1 MLDLTSQVVLI
12 TGADGGIGTALV
24 EELIRRN
31 TKKIYA
37 TGLHLDKLSEL
48 FSPFSDKVT
57 CLNLDV
63 TNEEIIA
70 QCIVQSQDVTI
81 LINNAAVELKIPFLA
96 ENTAKASLTEMK
108 VNYIGVINMV
118 SYYVP
123 ILEKNTSSTITNIL
137 SIGSLAIVKRLA
149 SYCAS
154 KAATHIYTET
164 IREELKA
171 KNIHVSAVYMGYVDT
186 SMTPDKIKKSNP
198 KDIAKGIVE
207 GICQQKE
214 HIVLDEVT
222 QAFIKQNPINTIF
235 ID

>member
-37 TGLHLDKLSEL
+37 TGLNLDKLIEL
-48 FSPFSDKVT
+48 FNPFSDKVT
-57 CLNLDV
+57 CLCLDV
-63 TNEEIIA
+63 TNEESIA
-70 QCIVQSQDVTI
+70 QCIIHSQDVTI

-96 ENTAKASLTEMK
+96 ENTAKASLMEMK

-118 SYYVP
+118 SYYIP
-123 ILEKNTSSTITNIL
+123 ILEKNTNSTITNIL

-154 KAATHIYTET
+154 KTATHIYTET

-222 QAFIKQNPINTIF
+222 QAFIKQNPINTVF